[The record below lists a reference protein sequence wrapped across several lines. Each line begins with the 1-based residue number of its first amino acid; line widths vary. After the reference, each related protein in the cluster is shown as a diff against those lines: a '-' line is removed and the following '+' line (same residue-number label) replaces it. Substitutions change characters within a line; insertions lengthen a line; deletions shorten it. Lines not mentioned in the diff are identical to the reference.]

1 MSQNI
6 DEILRELSDLS
17 FEPSEEP
24 SGEKLPDGDWP
35 HGGHTPSVTETLMA
49 VRELIGEPASMEEK
63 AEALDDVVESLEE
76 PAPEKLSLTKSVQ
89 QEIPAEETPLS
100 TSQETPKAPS
110 GKQKVKKSRIRLS
123 GSPSRSP
130 SRSPSQNPSQS
141 PSQSLPQSRHL
152 FYAGRADQPG
162 RTDSGFGRAG
172 RCGIPA
178 PLPAGKARWR
188 YGALYLIDPFAA

>member
-76 PAPEKLSLTKSVQ
+76 PAP
-89 QEIPAEETPLS
+89 
-100 TSQETPKAPS
+100 
-110 GKQKVKKSRIRLS
+110 
-123 GSPSRSP
+123 
-130 SRSPSQNPSQS
+130 
-141 PSQSLPQSRHL
+141 
-152 FYAGRADQPG
+152 
-162 RTDSGFGRAG
+162 
-172 RCGIPA
+172 
-178 PLPAGKARWR
+178 
-188 YGALYLIDPFAA
+188 